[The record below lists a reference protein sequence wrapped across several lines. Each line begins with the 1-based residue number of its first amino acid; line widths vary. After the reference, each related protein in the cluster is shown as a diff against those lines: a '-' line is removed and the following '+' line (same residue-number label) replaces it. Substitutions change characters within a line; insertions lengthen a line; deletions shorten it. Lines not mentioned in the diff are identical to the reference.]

1 MKVTTKRTV
10 SLLSAASAMAIAAA
24 AHAQPIAPAAEDVAE
39 IVVTGSRVTTVA
51 NSPTPLTVVS
61 TEQLQMTTPK
71 DIPDALNKLPVFQGS
86 TGQRNQSGG
95 GSNSSGNFL
104 NLRNFG
110 VERTL
115 VLLDGRRVVAS
126 GQNGAV
132 DTNALPQ
139 MLVQRVDIV
148 TSGASAV
155 YGSDAITGVVNFV
168 LDTNLE
174 GVKYEANAGIA
185 ELGVGFQYRAGLAAG
200 TSLFGGRGHFIGSLA
215 TRSQEA
221 VKYLDLPY
229 GPRYWG
235 QTGSAGSPTN
245 PLIMTPDSRNFWSP
259 SGRIASCGA
268 GCQVEGQHFTS
279 AGVLGPF
286 NPGLPTGNSAVRM
299 GGDGGFAIHP
309 TAQGSLKTYESFG
322 RFDYDLTETI
332 NAFVQSSYVVSRN
345 FSVYFDPNIATGTTR
360 NTYFKSNPYLS
371 ASARAQL
378 STGSGTTFTVDRIL
392 PETEPMSNKAINRLW
407 NTTVGLSGDLG
418 AFNWEAYYTHARN
431 SLVAHNYHNP
441 NNPRLMA
448 AQDAVLNAQGQVV
461 CYVSTV
467 PALAALYPGCEPVNP
482 FGPGTVT
489 QTSHNWWAPTTS
501 FHQVN
506 MMDNVGGSITGT
518 VFDLPAGPVR
528 AALTG
533 EARRQTL
540 SIYSPDGPFTK
551 PADCTGLRLC
561 PPGHTNEWTFAV
573 LGTLPK
579 VSQSVWEVAGEA
591 NVPLLR
597 DMPAVQSLELNLAA
611 RYTNYRTSGVVW
623 AWKAGA
629 DYRLND
635 QIRFRATA
643 SRDIRAPTLTDLFG
657 PYQASIGGFRDVHT
671 NFASNSTVQN
681 NPSNPNLVPETS
693 RTYTAGIVLTPN
705 FVPGLTFAV
714 DWYKIDI
721 NNAISSIS
729 GQSDAVQAT
738 CEASGGTSPFCALYV
753 RPFPFSNRTPE
764 NFPLEIRSQRVNAAV
779 QSISGWDIELAY
791 RFDLADI
798 APSLPGS
805 VNFRSL
811 VSLQPNN
818 ATVANQ
824 FVPALYPAAPKGRV
838 TTFLTYNVG
847 DWTFAAQNQWLSS
860 WNKSQ
865 TALPQY
871 YGDKPRVE
879 AFHSTDITISKRME
893 IAGST
898 NDLFVNVSNV
908 FDKLPPLWGG
918 LAQSPGYSYPVPA
931 GVGYPILGRT
941 FTVGIRGRF

>member
-24 AHAQPIAPAAEDVAE
+24 AHAQPVAPAAEDVAE

-51 NSPTPLTVVS
+51 NSPTPLTVVT
-61 TEQLQMTTPK
+61 TEQLAQTTPK

-86 TGQRNQSGG
+86 TGQRVQTGG
-95 GSNSSGNFL
+95 GSNDSGNFL

-110 VERTL
+110 VQRTL

-126 GQNGAV
+126 GQSGAV

-185 ELGVGFQYRAGLAAG
+185 ELGVGFQYKAGVAAG
-200 TSLFGGRGHFIGSLA
+200 ASLFGGRGHFIGSLA
-215 TRSQEA
+215 TRSQEK
-221 VKYLDLPY
+221 VRYVDLPY

-245 PLIMTPDSRNFWSP
+245 PLIMTPDSRNFWLHT
-259 SGRIASCGA
+259 GRIASCGA
-268 GCQVEGQHFTS
+268 GCQAENLQFTS
-279 AGVLGPF
+279 PGILGPWNF
-286 NPGLPTGNSAVRM
+286 GLPTGNSAVRS
-299 GGDGGFAIHP
+299 GGDGGYATNP
-309 TAQGSLKTYESFG
+309 TAQGSLKAYESFG
-322 RFDYDLTETI
+322 RLDYDLTDTI
-332 NAFVQSSYVVSRN
+332 NAYVQSSYVVSRN

-360 NTYFKSNPYLS
+360 NTFFKNNPFLS
-371 ASARAQL
+371 PSAQAL
-378 STGSGTTFTVDRIL
+378 LNTGAGTTFTIDRL
-392 PETEPMSNKAINRLW
+392 HPELEPMSNKAINRLW
-407 NTTVGLSGDLG
+407 NTTIGLNGELG
-418 AFNWEAYYTHARN
+418 SFDWEAYYTHGRN

-448 AQDAVLNAQGQVV
+448 ASDAVLNSAGQVV

-467 PALAALYPGCEPVNP
+467 PQFAALYPGCVPANP
-482 FGPGTVT
+482 FGRGTMS
-489 QTSHNWWAPTTS
+489 QSSHNYWAPTTS

-506 MMDNVGGSITGT
+506 KMDNVGGSITGDI
-518 VFDLPAGPVR
+518 FQLPAGPIR

-551 PADCTGLRLC
+551 PANCTGLRLC

-573 LGTLPK
+573 LGSLPQ
-579 VSQSVWEVAGEA
+579 VSQSVWEVATEA
-591 NVPLLR
+591 SVPVFR
-597 DMPAVQSLELNLAA
+597 DMAFAQSLDLNLAA

-635 QIRFRATA
+635 QIRLRANA

-657 PYQASIGGFRDVHT
+657 PYQATIGAFRDVHT
-671 NFASNSTVQN
+671 NFASNATVQRN
-681 NPSNPNLVPETS
+681 ASNPNLVPETS
-693 RTYTAGIVLTPN
+693 RTYTAGVVFTPS
-705 FVPGLTFAV
+705 FIEGLTFAV
-714 DWYKIDI
+714 VWYKIDI
-721 NNAISSIS
+721 KNAITAIA
-729 GQSDAVQAT
+729 GQSDAVQAV
-738 CEASGGTSPFCALYV
+738 CEASGGTSPFCSLYV

-764 NFPLEIRSQRVNAAV
+764 NFPIEIKEDRVNAAV
-779 QSISGWDIELAY
+779 QQISGWDIELAY

-805 VNFRSL
+805 MNFRSL

-818 ATVANQ
+818 KTQALS
-824 FVPALYPAAPKGRV
+824 FIPSLYPAAPKGRV
-838 TTFLTYNVG
+838 TTFLTYTVG

-865 TALPQY
+865 TSLPQY

-898 NDLFVNVSNV
+898 NDFFVNVSNV

-918 LAQSPGYSYPVPA
+918 LAQSPGFSYPVPA

>member
-24 AHAQPIAPAAEDVAE
+24 AHAQPVAPAAEDVAE

-838 TTFLTYNVG
+838 TTFLTYTVG